1 LIMAVGAICSYALL
15 DWRSLPRLTLATLLT
30 VMLAFWV
37 TLTTT
42 WALSPIAAW
51 EKWDWAF
58 KTIVFSALLPLF
70 FRSRIQ
76 IESFIQLYVASL
88 LVHFGPVGLKTLL
101 SGGGYGRSLGIVGGN
116 SGLAEGATLATIC
129 AMLIP

>member
-1 LIMAVGAICSYALL
+1 MIHSLYITLIFASFLVGGVVAPFVFALGYLWVDTFNPQFVAYSLLTSVPVSLIMAVGAICSYALL

-42 WALSPIAAW
+42 WAVSPIAAW

-70 FRSRIQ
+70 FRSRVQ
-76 IESFIQLYVASL
+76 IDAFI
-88 LVHFGPVGLKTLL
+88 
-101 SGGGYGRSLGIVGGN
+101 
-116 SGLAEGATLATIC
+116 
-129 AMLIP
+129 